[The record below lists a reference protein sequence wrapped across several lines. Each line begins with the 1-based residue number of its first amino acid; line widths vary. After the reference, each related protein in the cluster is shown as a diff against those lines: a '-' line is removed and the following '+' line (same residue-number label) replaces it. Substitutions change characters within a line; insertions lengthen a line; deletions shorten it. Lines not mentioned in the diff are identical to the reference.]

1 MLQQDTPVP
10 SIVAEAEELI
20 RKIQQDFDA
29 AAEFYRSNDIDPA
42 KVEGACEPFMGERER
57 QELRQIVEND
67 QAEIQREVDEGAAR
81 LRFSNSSTSSKP
93 VSGGARR
100 PRNMI

>member
-1 MLQQDTPVP
+1 MLQQDNPV
-10 SIVAEAEELI
+10 SSVIAEAEALL

-42 KVEGACEPFMGERER
+42 KVESACAPFMGERER
-57 QELRQIVEND
+57 QELRQIVDND

-81 LRFSNSSTSSKP
+81 LRFCSPSTTAKA
-93 VSGGARR
+93 VSGAARR